1 MVRAGSDGRG
11 PRLSRQSDAQYLWY
25 GVSVESDASSPSELN
40 MMLDVIEALTP
51 SQRRPIKRMCCSSDA
66 YHCFIEISRWDEDV
80 AQRVLRTSAEILFT
94 HEAGVRSLTIVPVK
108 RA

>member
-1 MVRAGSDGRG
+1 M
-11 PRLSRQSDAQYLWY
+11 SRQSDAQYFWY
-25 GVSVESDASSPSELN
+25 GVSVESDASSSGELN

-66 YHCFIEISRWDEDV
+66 YHCFIEICRWDEDA
-80 AQRVLRTSAEILFT
+80 AQKVLRTSAEILFT
-94 HEAGVRSLTIVPVK
+94 NEAGVRSLTIVPVK